1 MKAIRKLAAATAL
14 AVTAALIVAAAA
26 SAHARVSPAVVV
38 KGAAEVF
45 TLSVPTEK
53 EGATT
58 TMIEL
63 TVPGDFPIDSVEP
76 PPAGWTM
83 RVRASG
89 SGEGETIQGV
99 TWSGGHV
106 PTGQA
111 AMFRFA
117 AQADKTGTI
126 TFGVRQTYSDGSVVD
141 WNGPESSDT
150 PSPTVE
156 SLGSF
161 GGGGTSTLAI
171 VALVLAIAALVVA
184 VIGLVGGR
192 AEGKRPL
199 A

>member
-1 MKAIRKLAAATAL
+1 MKVVRKLVV
-14 AVTAALIVAAAA
+14 AVGTVGLAALVWASVA
-26 SAHARVSPAVVV
+26 SAHARISPAVVE
-38 KGAAEVF
+38 KDAPEVF

-58 TMIEL
+58 TTIAL
-63 TVPGDFPIDSVEP
+63 TVPSDFPIDSVESP
-76 PPAGWTM
+76 PPGWTM
-83 RVRASG
+83 KVNATG
-89 SGEGETIQGV
+89 SGEEATIQGV

-117 AQADKTGTI
+117 AQANTTGSI

-141 WNGPESSDT
+141 WNGSESSDT
-150 PSPTVE
+150 PSPQVKSLD
-156 SLGSF
+156 SLG
-161 GGGGTSTLAI
+161 GGAGSSTLDI

-184 VIGLVGGR
+184 VVGLVGGK
-192 AEGKRPL
+192 GKRTL

>member
-1 MKAIRKLAAATAL
+1 MKAVRKSIVTVAA
-14 AVTAALIVAAAA
+14 VGIAALVFAAVA
-26 SAHARVSPAVVV
+26 SAHARISPPIVEKDAP
-38 KGAAEVF
+38 EVF

-58 TMIEL
+58 TKIEL
-63 TVPGDFPIDSVEP
+63 TVPSDFPIDSVEP

-83 RVRASG
+83 NVKATG
-89 SGEGETIQGV
+89 SGEEATIQGV

-117 AQADKTGTI
+117 AQANKTGSI

-150 PSPTVE
+150 PSPVVK
-156 SLGSF
+156 SLGSL
-161 GGGGTSTLAI
+161 GGGGGSSTLDI
-171 VALVLAIAALVVA
+171 VALVLAIAALVIAA
-184 VIGLVGGR
+184 VGLVGGK
-192 AEGKRPL
+192 GKRSL

>member
-1 MKAIRKLAAATAL
+1 MKAVRKLCVALGCVCATAL
-14 AVTAALIVAAAA
+14 ALAAAA
-26 SAHARVSPAVVV
+26 SAHARISPAVVE

-53 EGATT
+53 QGATT
-58 TMIEL
+58 TKIEL

-76 PPAGWTM
+76 PPPGWTLK
-83 RVRASG
+83 VNATG
-89 SGEGETIQGV
+89 SGEEATIRGV
-99 TWSGGHV
+99 TWAGGHV

-117 AQADKTGTI
+117 AQANRTGSI

-150 PSPTVE
+150 PSPEVT
-156 SLGSF
+156 SLDSL
-161 GGGGTSTLAI
+161 GGGGGSSTLDI

-184 VIGLVGGR
+184 VVGLVAGK
-192 AEGKRPL
+192 GKRTL